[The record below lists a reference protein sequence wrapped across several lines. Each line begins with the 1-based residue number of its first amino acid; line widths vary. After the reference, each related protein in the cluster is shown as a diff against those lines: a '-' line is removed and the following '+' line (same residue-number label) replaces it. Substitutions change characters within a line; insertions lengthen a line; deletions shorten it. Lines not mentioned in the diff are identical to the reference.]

1 MTIGPEERNVVKQ
14 QLARFGSQC
23 RLFAPMYRQVTLAGL
38 RTRLTGGGL
47 ALDRGRRYDDVRDA
61 WRHYLQHDNGGR
73 GVVLIGHS
81 QGAMVLT
88 ALIAGEIDGAP
99 VRRQLV
105 SAILL
110 GTSLAVPKGKDV
122 GGAFKQVPLCRAD
135 GQIGC
140 VVTYAS
146 FRATVPPPA
155 TTLFGR
161 VSGEGMEAGCTNPA
175 ALAGGSGALQP
186 YLTGV
191 GSLIAQAAAQGH
203 RWTTKAAVDTPFVTV
218 PGLLTA
224 RCASNE
230 YANYLEIAVH
240 PDTADARADD
250 IPGDLGPPGNPS
262 AMWGMHL
269 VDVNV
274 AMGNLVAIVGRQSAA
289 YQAAADAEQR

>member
-1 MTIGPEERNVVKQ
+1 
-14 QLARFGSQC
+14 
-23 RLFAPMYRQVTLAGL
+23 
-38 RTRLTGGGL
+38 
-47 ALDRGRRYDDVRDA
+47 
-61 WRHYLQHDNGGR
+61 
-73 GVVLIGHS
+73 
-81 QGAMVLT
+81 MVLT
-88 ALIAGEIDGAP
+88 ALIANEIDGEP

-122 GGAFKQVPLCRAD
+122 GGDFKQVPLCRAAARS
-135 GQIGC
+135 GAWSPMRRSG
-140 VVTYAS
+140 
-146 FRATVPPPA
+146 RRPPPA
-155 TTLFGR
+155 NTLFGGSR
-161 VSGEGMEAGCTNPA
+161 AGDGGRLHQPGGA
-175 ALAGGSGALQP
+175 GGGSGALQP

-240 PDTADARADD
+240 PDPADARADD
-250 IPGDLGPPGNPS
+250 IPGDLGPPANPA

-274 AMGNLVAIVGRQSAA
+274 AMGNLVAIVGRKRRPTGPLAG
-289 YQAAADAEQR
+289 AEQ

>member
-38 RTRLTGGGL
+38 RTRLAGGEL
-47 ALDRGRRYDDVRDA
+47 ALDRGRGYDDVRDA

-88 ALIAGEIDGAP
+88 ALIASEIDGAP

-135 GQIGC
+135 GQAGC

-155 TTLFGR
+155 EHAVRPGQGR
-161 VSGEGMEAGCTNPA
+161 GHGGRLHQPGGAGRRQRGIA
-175 ALAGGSGALQP
+175 AV
-186 YLTGV
+186 LTGV

-203 RWTTKAAVDTPFVTV
+203 RWTTKAAVDTPFVTR
-218 PGLLTA
+218 A
-224 RCASNE
+224 RLAHGQVRVERVRQLPRDRRPSRSRGRSRRR
-230 YANYLEIAVH
+230 H
-240 PDTADARADD
+240 PWRSRPAR
-250 IPGDLGPPGNPS
+250 
-262 AMWGMHL
+262 
-269 VDVNV
+269 
-274 AMGNLVAIVGRQSAA
+274 
-289 YQAAADAEQR
+289 QARRRCGACTWST

>member
-1 MTIGPEERNVVKQ
+1 M
-14 QLARFGSQC
+14 
-23 RLFAPMYRQVTLAGL
+23 
-38 RTRLTGGGL
+38 
-47 ALDRGRRYDDVRDA
+47 
-61 WRHYLQHDNGGR
+61 
-73 GVVLIGHS
+73 LIGHS

-88 ALIAGEIDGAP
+88 ALIASEIDGAP

-135 GQIGC
+135 GQVGC

-155 TTLFGR
+155 ATLFGR
-161 VSGEGMEAGCTNPA
+161 VNGEGMEAGCTNPA
-175 ALAGGSGALQP
+175 ALGGGSGALQP
-186 YLTGV
+186 YLTAV
-191 GSLIAQAAAQGH
+191 GSLIAQAAAQAH
-203 RWTTKAAVDTPFVTV
+203 QWTTKATVDTPFVTV

-230 YANYLEIAVH
+230 HANYLEIAVH
-240 PDTADARADD
+240 PDAADARADD

-262 AMWGMHL
+262 AMWGLHL

-289 YQAAADAEQR
+289 YRAAAGR